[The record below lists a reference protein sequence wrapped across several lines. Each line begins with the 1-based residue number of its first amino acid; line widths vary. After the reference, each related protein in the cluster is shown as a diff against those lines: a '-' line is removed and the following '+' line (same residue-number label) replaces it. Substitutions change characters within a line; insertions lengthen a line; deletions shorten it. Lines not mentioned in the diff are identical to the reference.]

1 MRLEVECRHRYP
13 SGFSIEANFQTDQLV
28 TSLFGPSGSGKS
40 TLLDFIAGLRRPT
53 EARICFGDRV
63 FIDTR
68 LGIDMPPQRR
78 QVGLVFQDHLLFPH
92 LTVRGN
98 LQFGRRRE
106 PDAKRIEWDRV
117 IEVLELK
124 PLLDRRPKGLS
135 GGESQRVALGRA
147 LLSEPEL
154 LLLDEPLSGLDESL
168 GDRVMAYIARVMEEW
183 RIPSLIVSHQ
193 RSVVMRLCD
202 QVVTIERGRVT
213 GQGKPSQLLIDSPR
227 IDCPRVPGAS
237 IRSRRC

>member
-1 MRLEVECRHRYP
+1 MGLDVKCRHRYP
-13 SGFSIEANFQTDQLV
+13 SGFEIDAVFRADHWV

-40 TLLDFIAGLRRPT
+40 TLLEFIAGLRRPA
-53 EARICFGDRV
+53 EARICFGGKV
-63 FIDTR
+63 LIDTR
-68 LGIDMPPQRR
+68 REIDIPPQRR

-98 LQFGRRRE
+98 LEFGQRRQR
-106 PDAKRIEWDRV
+106 PQRRIEWERV

-135 GGESQRVALGRA
+135 GGERQRVALGRA
-147 LLSEPEL
+147 LLSEPDL

-168 GDRVMAYIARVMEEW
+168 GDRIMTYIARVIEEW

-193 RSVVMRLCD
+193 KSVVLRLCD
-202 QVVTIERGRVT
+202 WVVILEQGKVT
-213 GQGKPSQLLIDSPR
+213 GQGRPRELLTASQAA
-227 IDCPRVPGAS
+227 DCAAS
-237 IRSRRC
+237 EV